1 MMERMIL
8 GKEPYD
14 LTMAQD
20 GEEVVAKV
28 LPLGRIPAAMAKR
41 SGASLLKERMG

>member
-1 MMERMIL
+1 MPSKKI
-8 GKEPYD
+8 P

-20 GEEVVAKV
+20 GEEAVDEV

-41 SGASLLKERMG
+41 SVASLIKERMG